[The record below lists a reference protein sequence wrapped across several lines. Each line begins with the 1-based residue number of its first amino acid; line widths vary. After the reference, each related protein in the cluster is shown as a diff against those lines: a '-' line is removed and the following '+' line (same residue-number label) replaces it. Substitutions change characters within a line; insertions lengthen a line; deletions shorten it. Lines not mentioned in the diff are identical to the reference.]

1 MIIKKDV
8 LKKIFLIP
16 VFLLISS
23 CFHQRNNVPP
33 PEHSWPFYQGN
44 VLHNG
49 YVKTEFKP
57 QLERKWL
64 KSLRNDGGSY
74 APQEYSSPVA
84 ADNRIFS
91 ASLAGKGVKAFDE
104 KDGNLLWYFKVAK
117 GVEGSPAIYEG
128 KVYFGGNDGFLYAVN
143 LETGLLVWK
152 FNAEAEILSSPVAD
166 GGIIYFSA
174 ANDVLYALD
183 AKTSKLIWR
192 YREGRGAEPFSIRAA
207 SSPSVKDGFVYAGF
221 TNGTVAAIGAYDG
234 SLLWKKRI
242 TGNSSA
248 KFRDVDSSPVL
259 DENRLYI
266 SSYDAGLFALNAAS
280 GKILWR
286 FDEAGSSTTVVY
298 DKESIYYS
306 DNEGRVY
313 SIAKKTGI
321 AKWKFKL
328 EEGIAT
334 APIVIG
340 NYLSFA
346 SSYKYVYL
354 LDKYKGKEID
364 KYKVSS
370 GFSSSSVFY
379 KGSILALSNAGY
391 LYSIGR

>member
-1 MIIKKDV
+1 MKIKKDV
-8 LKKIFLIP
+8 LKKLFLIP
-16 VFLLISS
+16 VFFLTTS
-23 CFHQRNNVPP
+23 CSHQLNNVPA
-33 PEHSWPFYQGN
+33 PEDSWPFYQGN
-44 VLHNG
+44 VSHNA
-49 YVKTEFKP
+49 YVKTEFIP
-57 QLERKWL
+57 QLKKKWT
-64 KSLRNDGGSY
+64 KSLGSVVGSY

-84 ADNRIFS
+84 SHNRIFT
-91 ASLAGKGVKAFDE
+91 ASMAGKGVRALDE
-104 KDGNLLWYFKVAK
+104 NNGKSLWYFEVAK

-128 KVYFGGNDGFLYAVN
+128 KLYFGGNDGYLYAVD

-152 FNAEAEILSSPVAD
+152 FDADAEILSSPVAD

-174 ANDVLYALD
+174 TNDVLYALD
-183 AKTSKLIWR
+183 AKTSKIIWR

-259 DENRLYI
+259 DEGRLYI
-266 SSYDAGLFALNAAS
+266 SSYDAGLFALNASS
-280 GKILWR
+280 GEILWR

-298 DKESIYYS
+298 DKAYIYYS

-364 KYKVSS
+364 KFKASS
-370 GFSSSSVFY
+370 DFSSSPIFY
-379 KGSILALSNAGY
+379 KGSLLALSNAGK
-391 LYSIGR
+391 LYSLGR